1 MNDYGK
7 LNIVSIDDNS
17 VNLLLIE
24 KMASDIGF
32 NVMSFSNPLIGL
44 DYINKNNVDVIIVD
58 YMMPEMHGV
67 DFVRHVR
74 AVHYDIPII
83 MITAV
88 VDNSDLKLE
97 AIEAG
102 ATEFLNKPVNP
113 AEFKARMRNMA
124 QLRIS
129 QLMLRDKALLLQS
142 EVDKAVSTIRDRE
155 QEALNVLGRA
165 AEYKDP
171 ETATHIMRVA
181 QYSKMIMEAIGGDDE
196 ELELILFA
204 APLHDIGKIGI
215 PDNILNK
222 CGSLTNDEFEIM
234 KTHTYKGSLM
244 LQNTRSKF
252 LRAGGEVALTHHERF
267 DGKGYPKGLAG
278 MDIPLI
284 GRIVAIA
291 DVFDAVMSKRPYKEP
306 WPIERAIN
314 LVRSERGKHFDPKL
328 VDVFLDNITN
338 VESIRFEYVDA

>member
-1 MNDYGK
+1 MNEYGN
-7 LNIVSIDDNS
+7 LNIISIDDNS

-44 DYINKNNVDVIIVD
+44 EYINKNNVDVIIVD

-74 AVHYDIPII
+74 SVHSDIPII

-181 QYSKMIMEAIGGDDE
+181 QYSKMIMESIGGSDE

-222 CGSLTNDEFEIM
+222 CGSLTNEEFEIM

-291 DVFDAVMSKRPYKEP
+291 DVFDAVMSKRPYKEA

-314 LVRSERGKHFDPKL
+314 LVRSESGKHFDPKL
-328 VDVFLDNITN
+328 VDIFLDNLSS
-338 VESIRFEYVDA
+338 VESIRCEYVDV

>member
-1 MNDYGK
+1 MYEYEK
-7 LNIVSIDDNS
+7 LNIVSIDDNT

-32 NVMSFSNPLIGL
+32 HVTSFSNPLVAL
-44 DYINKNNVDVIIVD
+44 DYINANSVDVIIVD

-67 DFVRHVR
+67 DFVRNVR
-74 AVHYDIPII
+74 FVHSDIPII

-88 VDNSDLKLE
+88 VDNSNLKLE

-113 AEFKARMRNMA
+113 AEFKARVRNMA

-129 QLMLRDKALLLQS
+129 QLMLRDKTMLLQS
-142 EVDKAVSTIRDRE
+142 EIDKAISTIRDRE

-171 ETATHIMRVA
+171 ETAAHINRVA
-181 QYSKMIMEAIGGDDE
+181 QYSKMIMEGIGSDE
-196 ELELILFA
+196 EQLELILFA

-222 CGSLTNDEFEIM
+222 CGSLTNDEFEVM
-234 KTHTYKGSLM
+234 KTHTYKGYLM

-252 LRAGGEVALTHHERF
+252 LRAGGEVALCHHEKF
-267 DGKGYPKGLAG
+267 DGSGYPRGLSG
-278 MDIPLI
+278 RQIPLF
-284 GRIVAIA
+284 GRVVSIA
-291 DVFDAVMSKRPYKEP
+291 DVFDAVMSKRPYKDP
-306 WPIERAIN
+306 WPIERAIDLIRN
-314 LVRSERGKHFDPKL
+314 ERGKHFDPEL
-328 VDVFLDNITN
+328 ADIFLNNISS
-338 VESIRFEYVDA
+338 VESIRSEYVDV